1 MSSKSVMFPKLF
13 TPLLIRNTKIRNRI
27 VSTGH
32 DTTIPTDGIVND
44 ALVAYHRARA
54 RGGVGLIVAQVT
66 GVHESARY
74 TNHVLMG
81 TDDKCITG
89 FSKLADAVHEN
100 GAKLLVQLFHPG
112 REMTESL
119 DGSAPVAWAPS
130 VSPSERFHV
139 IPRAIPEQMI
149 QEILNGYGQAAKR
162 LELAGVDG
170 VEIVASHGYL
180 PAQFLNP
187 NINRRTDKWGGSD
200 ENRRRFLSEAIAIT
214 RAETG
219 SNFIVGLRISG
230 NEQYEDGFAETSSL
244 DTIKAVSEQIDYVSL
259 VDGTSAYAWWF
270 RTYCSTDVL

>member
-89 FSKLADAVHEN
+89 FFQIS
-100 GAKLLVQLFHPG
+100 
-112 REMTESL
+112 
-119 DGSAPVAWAPS
+119 
-130 VSPSERFHV
+130 
-139 IPRAIPEQMI
+139 
-149 QEILNGYGQAAKR
+149 
-162 LELAGVDG
+162 
-170 VEIVASHGYL
+170 
-180 PAQFLNP
+180 
-187 NINRRTDKWGGSD
+187 
-200 ENRRRFLSEAIAIT
+200 RRRP
-214 RAETG
+214 
-219 SNFIVGLRISG
+219 
-230 NEQYEDGFAETSSL
+230 
-244 DTIKAVSEQIDYVSL
+244 
-259 VDGTSAYAWWF
+259 
-270 RTYCSTDVL
+270 